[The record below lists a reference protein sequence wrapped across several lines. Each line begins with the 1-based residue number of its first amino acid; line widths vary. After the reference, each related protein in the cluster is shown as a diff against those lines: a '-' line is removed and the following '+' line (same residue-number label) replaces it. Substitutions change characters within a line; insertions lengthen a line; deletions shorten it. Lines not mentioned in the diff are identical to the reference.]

1 MRIRIQ
7 EMSLNA
13 DPDYC
18 ENSKCD
24 SATRTNACAHLCL
37 LAPSLI
43 CLGAHDR
50 PIFRVYCICRSCS
63 VLMTRKRWAM
73 WRWTLKWIMPH
84 IQYTSI
90 PVSLN
95 PRWRPTNL
103 VGGERGPSL
112 INQGG
117 AHRAH
122 RTHNN
127 RGAAIKLIFLWV
139 TVSIKTRFN

>member
-1 MRIRIQ
+1 MRIWIQEISLNADPDPGDLSWCGSGSRRSLLMRIRIQ
-7 EMSLNA
+7 EISLNA

-112 INQGG
+112 IN
-117 AHRAH
+117 
-122 RTHNN
+122 
-127 RGAAIKLIFLWV
+127 
-139 TVSIKTRFN
+139 